1 MAGWRAGL
9 RGAAARLR
17 VELQRSAPP
26 SAQAPVERLEEEEEP
41 LAWVVPVAVGV
52 AQPLDGRDG
61 DGPVK
66 DALSEGHPQP
76 HVLVHQVALDPTL
89 LRDVEHVAADVDAD
103 PLVPV
108 LFERLATQPGAAPN
122 VEDHARPALRQAQ
135 HLHSA
140 LSHLRLHVDHARRVQ
155 VLARLRRVIKHLGRR
170 HLLGPRHCGGP
181 LRRRIAASWRCSDGP
196 ARSRTAAPCWHL
208 SG

>member
-1 MAGWRAGL
+1 MARSWAAAAVRRVAGWGAGL

-26 SAQAPVERLEEEEEP
+26 SAQASVERLEEEEEP

-52 AQPLDGRDG
+52 AQPLNGRDG

-108 LFERLATQPGAAPN
+108 LFERLAT
-122 VEDHARPALRQAQ
+122 
-135 HLHSA
+135 
-140 LSHLRLHVDHARRVQ
+140 
-155 VLARLRRVIKHLGRR
+155 
-170 HLLGPRHCGGP
+170 
-181 LRRRIAASWRCSDGP
+181 
-196 ARSRTAAPCWHL
+196 
-208 SG
+208 